1 MIEELTKE
9 ILNNM
14 SDEEL
19 KSLAELIFNDERLRV
34 KILEGVED
42 EDPNSDIIDCDN

>member
-19 KSLAELIFNDERLRV
+19 KSLTELIFNDERLKV
-34 KILEGVED
+34 KILEGVEN
-42 EDPNSDIIDCDN
+42 EDFDSDFIDCDN